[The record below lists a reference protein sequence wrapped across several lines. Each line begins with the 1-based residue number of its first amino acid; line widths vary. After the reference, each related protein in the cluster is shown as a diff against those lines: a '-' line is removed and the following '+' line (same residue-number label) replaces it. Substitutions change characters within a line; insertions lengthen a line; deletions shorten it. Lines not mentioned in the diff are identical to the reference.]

1 MAMQI
6 LEKNLDKEA
15 EKLGIA
21 IFQLDDVIR
30 HAQMKCGA
38 MRLLHAMD
46 LGEYHLEYDEWDSYN
61 DHIDIN
67 YYINE
72 HGVLKALAY
81 PIVDGAVDTDQSVE
95 VLLVSVPFIEET
107 DEETDT
113 M

>member
-30 HAQMKCGA
+30 HAQTKCGS
-38 MRLLHAMD
+38 MQLLQKMG
-46 LGEYHLEYDEWDSYN
+46 LGDYRLEYDEWKAYN

-72 HGVLKALAY
+72 HGILKAFAY
-81 PIVDGAVDTDQSVE
+81 PIVDGELDTDASVE
-95 VLLVSVPFIEET
+95 VLLISMPFDFE
-107 DEETDT
+107 
-113 M
+113 

>member
-1 MAMQI
+1 MAMQV
-6 LEKNLDKEA
+6 LEKDLHKEA
-15 EKLGIA
+15 EKLGVVL
-21 IFQLDDVIR
+21 FQLDDIIR
-30 HAQMKCGA
+30 HAKTKCGS
-38 MRLLHAMD
+38 MILLHAMG
-46 LGEYHLEYDEWDSYN
+46 LGNYHLEYDEWDSYN
-61 DHIDIN
+61 NYIDIN

-107 DEETDT
+107 DEETDI

>member
-21 IFQLDDVIR
+21 IFQLDEVIR
-30 HAQMKCGA
+30 HAQTRCGSMIVLKA
-38 MRLLHAMD
+38 MGMGD
-46 LGEYHLEYDEWDSYN
+46 YDFEYDEWHAYN

-72 HGVLKALAY
+72 HGILKAFAY
-81 PIVDGAVDTDQSVE
+81 PIVNGELDTDASVE
-95 VLLVSVPFIEET
+95 VLLVSVPFMVEDNE
-107 DEETDT
+107 
-113 M
+113 

>member
-1 MAMQI
+1 MTMKI
-6 LEKNLDKEA
+6 LEKDLDKEA
-15 EKLGIA
+15 KKLGIVM
-21 IFQLDDVIR
+21 FQLDDVIR
-30 HAQMKCGA
+30 HAKQKCGA
-38 MRLLHAMD
+38 MRLLHAMG
-46 LGEYHLEYDEWDSYN
+46 LGNYHLEHDEWDSYN

-72 HGVLKALAY
+72 HGVLKAFAY

>member
-6 LEKNLDKEA
+6 LENNLDKEA
-15 EKLGIA
+15 DKLGIA

-30 HAQMKCGA
+30 TAQVKCLSMKTIHSMG
-38 MRLLHAMD
+38 
-46 LGEYHLEYDEWDSYN
+46 LGDYHLEYDEWDSYN
-61 DHIDIN
+61 NNIDVN

>member
-30 HAQMKCGA
+30 EAQTKCGA
-38 MRLLHAMD
+38 MQLLQKMG
-46 LGEYHLEYDEWDSYN
+46 LGDYHLEYDEWKAYN

-81 PIVDGAVDTDQSVE
+81 PIVDGELDTDASVE
-95 VLLVSVPFIEET
+95 VLLVSMPFELQ
-107 DEETDT
+107 DN
-113 M
+113 

>member
-30 HAQMKCGA
+30 HAQTKCGS
-38 MRLLHAMD
+38 MQLLQKMG
-46 LGEYHLEYDEWDSYN
+46 LGDYHLEYDEWKAYN

-72 HGVLKALAY
+72 KGILKALAY
-81 PIVDGAVDTDQSVE
+81 PVTNGEVNTDEAVE
-95 VLLVSVPFIEET
+95 VLLVSMPFELLDNE
-107 DEETDT
+107 
-113 M
+113 

>member
-21 IFQLDDVIR
+21 IFQLDQLIGYAKVKALAMQTT
-30 HAQMKCGA
+30 HAIGLMG
-38 MRLLHAMD
+38 
-46 LGEYHLEYDEWDSYN
+46 YHPEYDEWGAYN

-72 HGVLKALAY
+72 HGVLNVLAY
-81 PIVDGAVDTDQSVE
+81 PVIDGEVDTNQNKE
-95 VLLVSVPFIEET
+95 VLLVSMPFMLP
-107 DEETDT
+107 DEE
-113 M
+113 

>member
-30 HAQMKCGA
+30 TAQVKCGA
-38 MRLLHAMD
+38 MLTTHAMG
-46 LGEYHLEYDEWDSYN
+46 LGDYHLEHDEWEAYN

-72 HGVLKALAY
+72 LGSLRAYAY
-81 PIVDGAVDTDQSVE
+81 PVGADGYLNTDESVE
-95 VLLVSVPFIEET
+95 VLLISVPFPVRNEE
-107 DEETDT
+107 
-113 M
+113 